1 MVLDDTDGDSV
12 YSITVLDLY
21 PGENLEYKFRI
32 NGSWDDATC
41 EFPFGGPNRTYA
53 VPDSNSVVF
62 HWYDD
67 KDRSALG
74 IDDLNALPKVFA
86 LHQNY
91 PNPFNPITTIK
102 YELPK
107 ESLVKIIVFDLMGKE
122 VRTLV
127 SQKQNAGYQTVIWDA
142 LDNFGRQVS
151 SGYYIYMMQA
161 ESFHKTQKMILL
173 K

>member
-1 MVLDDTDGDSV
+1 
-12 YSITVLDLY
+12 
-21 PGENLEYKFRI
+21 
-32 NGSWDDATC
+32 
-41 EFPFGGPNRTYA
+41 
-53 VPDSNSVVF
+53 
-62 HWYDD
+62 
-67 KDRSALG
+67 
-74 IDDLNALPKVFA
+74 
-86 LHQNY
+86 
-91 PNPFNPITTIK
+91 
-102 YELPK
+102 
-107 ESLVKIIVFDLMGKE
+107 SLVKIIVFNLMGKE